1 MHTPYFSVLIASMGA
16 NNLVDA
22 LLSIHATG
30 ELDYEV
36 VLVVDKPGLDDR
48 AIGLDRLPE
57 ELRARM
63 KVLYNTENVGVTM
76 SLNKGLA
83 ECRGEIV
90 CRLDD
95 DDRFLASRFSLLR
108 QCVKTHSDADVFT
121 GGAIVKNHNDDQYIL
136 NVPRQHQM
144 IVRGLERRNVL
155 IHSAFNIRR
164 EVLLSVGGYNDEY
177 YYAQDYELYLRLIR
191 RGVRF
196 VGIEQPIV
204 ERFEGAAS
212 ITVRKRRHQSL
223 YSLSALALHHARSW
237 GAIERSPMLV
247 THGFVRFATPQFV
260 RRLVRKI
267 RGLRKVIRL

>member
-1 MHTPYFSVLIASMGA
+1 
-16 NNLVDA
+16 
-22 LLSIHATG
+22 
-30 ELDYEV
+30 
-36 VLVVDKPGLDDR
+36 
-48 AIGLDRLPE
+48 
-57 ELRARM
+57 
-63 KVLYNTENVGVTM
+63 
-76 SLNKGLA
+76 
-83 ECRGEIV
+83 
-90 CRLDD
+90 
-95 DDRFLASRFSLLR
+95 
-108 QCVKTHSDADVFT
+108 
-121 GGAIVKNHNDDQYIL
+121 
-136 NVPRQHQM
+136 
-144 IVRGLERRNVL
+144 
-155 IHSAFNIRR
+155 
-164 EVLLSVGGYNDEY
+164 LSVGGYNDEY